1 VLASVSGTQ
10 DPVYS
15 RNPLTTKILPLL
27 YFMKI
32 LLIGYGK
39 MGQTIAALAAERG
52 HEIAGIVDLNA
63 TKSAIA
69 DFTPATVD
77 VAIEFTHPDSAFAN
91 VTACLRQGL
100 PVVCGSTGWLHH
112 FEEAQALA
120 AEVNGSLF
128 YASNYSVGVNLF
140 FHFNEYM
147 AAKMHHFGGYDVA
160 VREIHHTQKID
171 QPSGTALTTAE
182 ALIRHF
188 PSKTIWRNEPAE
200 AANELAIIS
209 ERTGDAVGTHIVTYS
224 SAVDTI
230 ELKHEAHSR
239 EGFALGALMAAEWL
253 PGRVGVFGMKEL
265 LDL

>member
-1 VLASVSGTQ
+1 
-10 DPVYS
+10 
-15 RNPLTTKILPLL
+15 
-27 YFMKI
+27 MKI

-39 MGQTIAALAAERG
+39 MGQTIATLAAQRG
-52 HEIAGIVDLNA
+52 HAIAGIVDKHA
-63 TKSAIA
+63 TPSTIA

-112 FEEAQALA
+112 FEEAQALTK
-120 AEVNGSLF
+120 ELVGSLF

-140 FHFNEYM
+140 FHFNEYI
-147 AAKMHHFGGYDVA
+147 AAKMSRFGGYDVA

-182 ALIRHF
+182 GILRHF
-188 PSKTIWRNEPAE
+188 PAKTTWRNAPAE
-200 AANELAIIS
+200 AATELAIVS
-209 ERTGDAVGTHIVTYS
+209 ERTGDAVGTHIVTYT
-224 SAVDTI
+224 SAVDAL

-239 EGFALGALMAAEWL
+239 EGFALGALLAAEWL
-253 PGRVGVFGMKEL
+253 PGRAGIFGMKDLLEL
-265 LDL
+265 